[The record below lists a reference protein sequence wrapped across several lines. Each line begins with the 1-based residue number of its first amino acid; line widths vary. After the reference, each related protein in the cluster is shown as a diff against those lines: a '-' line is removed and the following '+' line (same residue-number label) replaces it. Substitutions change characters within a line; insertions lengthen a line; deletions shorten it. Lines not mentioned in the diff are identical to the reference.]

1 MWNPLS
7 GSASLLM
14 TALLLSD
21 LRRRPLCRTQSNHRA
36 LQRLTSVA
44 TERLMTVPAPP
55 FSVRVE
61 ETSLVLRHDIKGEGR
76 GLFEPVTQY
85 NECA

>member
-1 MWNPLS
+1 
-7 GSASLLM
+7 
-14 TALLLSD
+14 
-21 LRRRPLCRTQSNHRA
+21 
-36 LQRLTSVA
+36 
-44 TERLMTVPAPP
+44 MTVPAPP

-61 ETSLVLRHDIKGEGR
+61 ETPLVLRHDIEREGR

>member
-1 MWNPLS
+1 
-7 GSASLLM
+7 M

-21 LRRRPLCRTQSNHRA
+21 LRRRPLCGTQSNHRA
-36 LQRLTSVA
+36 LQRVTSVA
-44 TERLMTVPAPP
+44 TERLMTVRASP

-61 ETSLVLRHDIKGEGR
+61 ETPVVLRHDIEGEGR
-76 GLFEPVTQY
+76 GLFESVTQY